1 MSIGFRCCT
10 STLKAQG
17 AVILNKLYKCLL
29 SFLGFSSV
37 VVFLWGPPIA
47 TAQEVEFS
55 NGYLCASKNPG
66 GEATRLFFRQTDGA
80 AVNLSKTETF
90 PVVCPIVA
98 HYAHFSHSV
107 AVRVGNAHN
116 FTQTVSCALE
126 EYDGGANKARSY
138 GRSKSIP
145 AGFTDSI
152 IWENIRLSSTSTG
165 NYLVI
170 RCILPPLG
178 YITTLGWD

>member
-1 MSIGFRCCT
+1 M
-10 STLKAQG
+10 
-17 AVILNKLYKCLL
+17 NKVYKRVF
-29 SFLGFSSV
+29 SFLVFISAVGFWGFS
-37 VVFLWGPPIA
+37 LMA

-66 GEATRLFFRQTDGA
+66 GESTRLFFRQTDGVA
-80 AVNLSKTETF
+80 LNLSKTESF

-98 HYAHFSHSV
+98 HYAHFTHSV
-107 AVRVGNAHN
+107 AVRVGNSHN
-116 FTQTVSCALE
+116 FKQTVSCALE

-152 IWENIRLSSTSTG
+152 IWENIRLSSTNTG
-165 NYLVI
+165 NYLVV

-178 YITTLGWD
+178 FITTLGWD